1 MAYIGIDAKK
11 DIRLNATS
19 DLELTSDNTTIKFGA
34 DDDVTITHDPDD
46 GLIFKSIATA
56 DDNPFLLTI
65 QTGETDL
72 AANDVIGKI
81 QFQAPDEGTG
91 TDANLVSAAIQ
102 AVAEGD
108 FSSSS
113 NATSLQFMTGSSE
126 AAATKMTIL
135 SSGNVGIGT
144 SSPAENLHINGGT
157 GNTTVLIEST
167 DQYVWTSYKDN
178 SSTANYTNSI
188 GATGDNLQLIS
199 PTITLRTGSSTNTG
213 TGDYGTERM
222 RIDSSGRVGIG
233 ITPDATSN
241 GKSLQ
246 INRTVINDD
255 DGGDNGFVHITQ
267 NAYYNSAWKY
277 IENGAAEKITFS
289 QGTIRFDNASSNSGG
304 ADASLTW
311 SERMRIDNSGTL
323 LVGKTAANFATAGT
337 EINSSGRVF
346 ITYDGGGPLQLN
358 RKTSHGDIIELHKD
372 GVEHGSIGS
381 GTGELVIST
390 PSGIQYISQKLT
402 GDSDGLQYSN
412 SGSYHLGPW
421 LSKDNAINLGRSGGR
436 WKDLYL
442 SGGAYIGG
450 TGSANYLDDYEEGTW
465 TPVYQMTGTAFS
477 SITHDVQIGTYTKVG
492 RLVTVNFGIRTSAL
506 TKGSASGDVTIAG
519 LPFANNSATAVGPV
533 VHAAQDGWIT
543 TVPNAGW
550 ARSDS
555 TIYLSYIIGGTS
567 TTYGGITI
575 NNMSTGS
582 AKNRTYGSATYE
594 T

>member
-1 MAYIGIDAKK
+1 MGYIGIDAKK

-19 DLELTSDNTTIKFGA
+19 DLDLTSDSTTIKFGA
-34 DDDVTITHDPDD
+34 DDDVILTHVHNTGLTLNSTNKMMFNDASQFIQGSSATVLSLGATDEIDLTATTIDMN
-46 GLIFKSIATA
+46 G
-56 DDNPFLLTI
+56 
-65 QTGETDL
+65 
-72 AANDVIGKI
+72 
-81 QFQAPDEGTG
+81 
-91 TDANLVSAAIQ
+91 
-102 AVAEGD
+102 AVDISG
-108 FSSSS
+108 
-113 NATSLQFMTGSSE
+113 NATIGGSTVTDSNMLNIQGD
-126 AAATKMTIL
+126 A
-135 SSGNVGIGT
+135 SSVNVGAVFNKTNSTAQIWSTQVRNSDNAFLIHNYTANSTPLIISTAGNVGIGA
-144 SSPAENLHINGGT
+144 SPS
-157 GNTTVLIEST
+157 TTFHVS
-167 DQYVWTSYKDN
+167 
-178 SSTANYTNSI
+178 
-188 GATGDNLQLIS
+188 GDNPRARFTDTPNSVNFDIFM
-199 PTITLRTGSSTNTG
+199 
-213 TGDYGTERM
+213 GD
-222 RIDSSGRVGIG
+222 
-233 ITPDATSN
+233 
-241 GKSLQ
+241 
-246 INRTVINDD
+246 
-255 DGGDNGFVHITQ
+255 
-267 NAYYNSAWKY
+267 
-277 IENGAAEKITFS
+277 
-289 QGTIRFDNASSNSGG
+289 DNATVGMQTNHSLILMTN
-304 ADASLTW
+304 DA
-311 SERMRIDNSGTL
+311 ERAKINNSGTL

-421 LSKDNAINLGRSGGR
+421 LSKDNAVNLGRSGGR